1 MVRIAL
7 FWLMLALGAPAL
19 AVPTGP
25 GAYKISGVAV
35 DVVAGNPTSARADAY
50 REAERRA
57 WPLLWARLTGGV
69 PSDAPK
75 LADGAIEGMV
85 AGVEIEAEHFSLTRY
100 IGRLAIVFDRDRASG
115 WLGGAFASAP
125 PPMLLLPVTIE
136 GGTRTV
142 YQAKTPWLAAW
153 LRFRDA
159 ASALDYVI
167 PAASAGDNVVLTAYQ
182 AHRSDRTLW
191 RNILSRFKAA
201 DVLTAEVWLS
211 RSYPGGPVSALVI
224 ARHGPDAVE
233 LGRASVRAAN
243 TAGIDAMLDDAVRQ
257 VDAIYVRALQAGLL
271 QTEKGLRIELEPLIG
286 IAPFIGAPAAVSASG
301 GVEASVVTTDAR
313 AWAAIEAAIR
323 ATPTVTGVGIT
334 TLSLGGTSRIIIRHS
349 DSVEM
354 LNYQL
359 DQHGLR
365 LAPDAAGLLLRR
377 KVPGDPVV
385 AAPLSAAELNS
396 AEVVSEPGAAPL
408 AAAPAAKSVAPS
420 TRPAAAKPR
429 PRDPLAPN

>member
-1 MVRIAL
+1 MVRCAL
-7 FWLMLALGAPAL
+7 FWLMMAF
-19 AVPTGP
+19 AVPAAAVPGGP
-25 GAYKISGVAV
+25 GAYKIGGVAV
-35 DVVAGNPTSARADAY
+35 DVVAGNPTDARANAY

-69 PSDAPK
+69 PSAAPK

-100 IGRLAIVFDRDRASG
+100 IGRLAIVFDRERASG

-142 YQAKTPWLAAW
+142 YQTKTPWLAAW

-159 ASALDYVI
+159 ASALDYIV
-167 PAASAGDNVVLTAYQ
+167 PAVSAGDNVVLTAYQ
-182 AHRSDRTLW
+182 SRRTDRTLW

-201 DVLTAEVWLS
+201 DVLTAEVWLT
-211 RSYPGGPVSALVI
+211 RSYPGGPVAATVV
-224 ARHGPDAVE
+224 ARHGPDAIE
-233 LGRASVRAAN
+233 LGRATVRAAN
-243 TAGIDAMLDDAVRQ
+243 TAGVDAMLDDAVRQ

-271 QTEKGLRIELEPLIG
+271 QAEKGLRIELEPLIG
-286 IAPFIGAPAAVSASG
+286 SAPFIGSVASAAASGG
-301 GVEASVVTTDAR
+301 GVEASVVTADAKSY
-313 AWAAIEAAIR
+313 AAIEAAVR
-323 ATPTVTGVGIT
+323 GTPTVTGVGLVS
-334 TLSLGGTSRIIIRHS
+334 LSLGGTSRIVIRHS

-354 LNYQL
+354 LSYQL

-365 LAPDAAGLLLRR
+365 LAPDAAGVLLRR

-385 AAPLSAAELNS
+385 AAPLTAAELNS
-396 AEVVSEPGAAPL
+396 AEVVSEPD
-408 AAAPAAKSVAPS
+408 APAKP
-420 TRPAAAKPR
+420 TPTPRPR